1 MSNTDYILE
10 QIVDKSRAARDGH
23 FGVLSTGEK
32 LAAAFVL
39 NRPDLLERA
48 DYTMAE
54 AVYRLEGDWLK
65 RIPEAA
71 RILQDEAQAAED
83 ARNEARRVTFAQAQ
97 TLMPERPRAAAE
109 PMPRQPPSS
118 GLLDANGGIT
128 RDDLVSMTDVM
139 LCWNPN
145 SADVR
150 LVPWP
155 DTGMV
160 SDNYLHTHFA
170 CMDYVHEAS
179 FEERKLLAFITA
191 SQLIVRDRCDPYSV
205 HKTMCRLEE
214 YQAGLSLD
222 TPGVLQPED

>member
-1 MSNTDYILE
+1 MSSTDYILE
-10 QIVDKSRAARDGH
+10 QIVDKSRAARAGH

-32 LAAAFVL
+32 LAAALVL
-39 NRPDLLERA
+39 NRPDLLERV

-54 AVYRLEGDWLK
+54 AINRVGADWLA
-65 RIPEAA
+65 RIPAA
-71 RILQDEAQAAED
+71 ERILEDDEDRHEGSHEAEVGTTPHATHLGQETRPT
-83 ARNEARRVTFAQAQ
+83 AR
-97 TLMPERPRAAAE
+97 AE
-109 PMPRQPPSS
+109 SPL

-155 DTGMV
+155 NTSLV
-160 SDNYLHTHFA
+160 SDKYLHTHFA
-170 CMDYVHEAS
+170 CMHYVHEAT
-179 FEERKLLAFITA
+179 FAERKLLAFIIA
-191 SQLIVRDRCDPYSV
+191 NQLIVRDRCDPYAV
-205 HKTMCRLEE
+205 HRTLCRLEE

-222 TPGVLQPED
+222 TPGVLPPED